1 MGNEQYWRKPG
12 STRHSIYNIISRVS
26 LRAQRDMTTLRLF
39 PAQRIGNPLRGVG
52 LRLKQHTHKYGLIY
66 AAFILFTK
74 GEKN

>member
-26 LRAQRDMTTLRLF
+26 LRAQRHMTTLRLF

-52 LRLKQHTHKYGLIY
+52 LRLKQHTHKYYGIPY
-66 AAFILFTK
+66 MV
-74 GEKN
+74 